1 MNKLRDTGT
10 DSPYDST
17 AACSVLH
24 INGKVQ
30 YRSGFYST
38 ADAWPAGSCLPA
50 CLPAWPRSA
59 NWFAVL
65 WSLIGLSIDE
75 PVNSDSLQSI
85 DRLHAIHNVWEKS
98 IFATAVRPFWATKE
112 TYWKSTIRSRTSMEN
127 TVSDSTTPLLK
138 LDFPLYVLEKIITM
152 RDLFYP
158 CVRISRYYRSMY
170 AALPLYSSCS
180 SAHQLSL
187 IHIWRCRR

>member
-50 CLPAWPRSA
+50 CLPACLPDPD
-59 NWFAVL
+59 L
-65 WSLIGLSIDE
+65 PIDW
-75 PVNSDSLQSI
+75 
-85 DRLHAIHNVWEKS
+85 R
-98 IFATAVRPFWATKE
+98 
-112 TYWKSTIRSRTSMEN
+112 YC
-127 TVSDSTTPLLK
+127 
-138 LDFPLYVLEKIITM
+138 
-152 RDLFYP
+152 DL
-158 CVRISRYYRSMY
+158 
-170 AALPLYSSCS
+170 
-180 SAHQLSL
+180 
-187 IHIWRCRR
+187 